1 MKFVSHIILALIA
14 ILLWSTLALA
24 GNGLQT
30 VPRFLLLGVTLIIS
44 GTISLFRRDG
54 WRIPLKVFL
63 VGIGGIF
70 GYHFLYFT
78 AFAMA
83 PAVETNLINYLWPLL
98 IVLFSP
104 LLLASTR
111 LRANHIL
118 GAICGLAGA
127 SLIATGGKTNLQV
140 QYLPGYAA
148 ALGAAITWAV
158 YSLLTKRLSPFP
170 TSSVGAFC
178 LISGLLS
185 LSIYFIQGG
194 SLDTIGMVTSM
205 QWIFLV
211 LVGIGPMGAAF
222 FLWDAALKHGDP
234 RVIGSLAYLTPLL
247 STLNLVIFADQQLTL
262 ISFLAMLL
270 IIIGAVI
277 GSWNGKMSL
286 SKTAADWV

>member
-1 MKFVSHIILALIA
+1 MKFISHIILALIA

-30 VPRFLLLGVTLIIS
+30 VPRFLLLGVTLITS

-54 WRIPLKVFL
+54 WHIPLKVFL
-63 VGIGGIF
+63 VGVGGIF

-148 ALGAAITWAV
+148 ALGAAVTWAV

-205 QWIFLV
+205 QWFFLI

-234 RVIGSLAYLTPLL
+234 RVIGSLAYLSPLL
-247 STLNLVIFADQQLTL
+247 STLNLVIFAGQQLTL

-270 IIIGAVI
+270 IIVGAVI

-286 SKTAADWV
+286 SKTAEDWV